1 VQRIGISNPISPPP
15 TASYAREQL
24 SQHQKTAQ
32 EQIKQQQQAA
42 QALLISNQVSK
53 GFELLAG
60 PEIEKRLGGIYAL
73 EAVMNNSEQPQYH
86 QPLLEALCAFVRDK
100 AKHRALALDRRPVH
114 QPLRRGQPIR
124 RRPDRPPPAEPIT
137 TDVQAALTVIGR
149 RVAGKGRVDL
159 IGLNLSRASLS
170 DANLSDANLSGADLS
185 DAFLGRANLSDAD
198 LSGADLTIANLIGAD
213 LSDARLDGQ
222 TQLDQACGTDIKGL
236 PLGLALNKPC
246 PPPQ

>member
-1 VQRIGISNPISPPP
+1 MSSLDGGQKMYTNAAKSEPTSGTKPNAPAIDCSAALFQSKLMQSVSSRGAGQDTCFRHQAPTASLQVQRIGISNPISPPP

-24 SQHQKTAQ
+24 SQQQKTAQ

-86 QPLLEALCAFVRDK
+86 QPLLEALCAFVREK
-100 AKHRALALDRRPVH
+100 AHRD
-114 QPLRRGQPIR
+114 GT
-124 RRPDRPPPAEPIT
+124 T

-149 RVAGKGRVDL
+149 RAAGPGT
-159 IGLNLSRASLS
+159 I
-170 DANLSDANLSGADLS
+170 
-185 DAFLGRANLSDAD
+185 
-198 LSGADLTIANLIGAD
+198 DLTGVSI
-213 LSDARLDGQ
+213 SR
-222 TQLDQACGTDIKGL
+222 
-236 PLGLALNKPC
+236 
-246 PPPQ
+246 